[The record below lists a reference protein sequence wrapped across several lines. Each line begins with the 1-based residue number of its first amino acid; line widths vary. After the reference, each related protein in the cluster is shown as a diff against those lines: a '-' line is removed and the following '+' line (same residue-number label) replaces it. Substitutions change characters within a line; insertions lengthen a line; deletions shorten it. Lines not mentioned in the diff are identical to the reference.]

1 MLQSCKKI
9 LIEFKNVRDIFPMN
23 NMIEGVNFRQFKLGD
38 RVDARDQAGKWHDA
52 EVVDVIYESVIMGTG
67 GVAYKQRHYNTT
79 TSTDSKKR
87 PPTDM
92 KSSPTIHKLRVHYST
107 PSKPDD

>member
-1 MLQSCKKI
+1 MLHNSMLQSCKKI

-67 GVAYKQRHYNTT
+67 GVAYKQRHYN
-79 TSTDSKKR
+79 SKHVFLYYINVLQR
-87 PPTDM
+87 R
-92 KSSPTIHKLRVHYST
+92 HLRT
-107 PSKPDD
+107 QRNDRRLI